1 MTKKSFMNMLTSF
14 RPFFSGKK
22 IGAALSLSFL
32 LAACGDTPSNGSGA
46 TGGTLDGASVFR
58 KYCVNC
64 HGANG
69 KLGLS
74 GAKDLSVSALS
85 LEDRVALITNG
96 RGLMAAYRD
105 ILSEAEIKAVA
116 EYTLQLRQPQ

>member
-1 MTKKSFMNMLTSF
+1 MNIPACFRSFSA
-14 RPFFSGKK
+14 GKK
-22 IGAALSLSFL
+22 FGAVLGLSLL
-32 LAACGDTPSNGSGA
+32 LAACGGTPTNGSGA

-74 GAKDLSVSALS
+74 GAKDLSVSVLS

-105 ILSEAEIKAVA
+105 ILSEAEIRAVA